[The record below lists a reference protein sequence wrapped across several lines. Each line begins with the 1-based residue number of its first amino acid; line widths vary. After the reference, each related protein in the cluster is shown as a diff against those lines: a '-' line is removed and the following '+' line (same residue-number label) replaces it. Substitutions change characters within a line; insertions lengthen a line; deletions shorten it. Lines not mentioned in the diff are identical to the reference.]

1 MGDDFVQLSETG
13 TNATPTLNELID
25 KLVDCDI
32 EEQAFD
38 DVLNQLHHILGTP
51 VKVDYID
58 FYFDGTRN
66 VLRWAG
72 SDEAE
77 RKKYVI
83 NYIYVTMGTFK

>member
-25 KLVDCDI
+25 KLVDCDM

-38 DVLNQLHHILGTP
+38 DTLNKLHQLLGIP
-51 VKVDYID
+51 VKVDYMT
-58 FYFDGTRN
+58 FYFGGN
-66 VLRWAG
+66 ANEINWVG
-72 SDEAE
+72 SDEEE

-83 NYIYVTMGTFK
+83 NYIYVVIGAFK